1 MKLQKY
7 YLEEKCLIFLY
18 ILSFS
23 MKRVNINTFK
33 RYLYLYYLSS
43 SFFKKGSEDL
53 AIEIDKGNIEI
64 PYLKIIFNELCLK
77 HYIEIRQNEI
87 IIRDELVENIS
98 RFINNSVNKGMV
110 YDLYSEIKPFI
121 NLLISYD
128 EEFIFTIFFSE
139 PTFKEANAR
148 NLESIEISDS
158 KLAKLLNEFKSR
170 LNDMKIDNYD
180 ILAYWMKFIL
190 KNYYRGEE
198 KNNE

>member
-1 MKLQKY
+1 MENQKY
-7 YLEEKCLIFLY
+7 YLQEKCLIFLY

-23 MKRVNINTFK
+23 MKKVNKNTFK

-43 SFFKKGSEDL
+43 AFFKEKPDDL
-53 AIEIDKGNIEI
+53 AIEVDKGNIEI
-64 PYLKIIFNELCLK
+64 PYLNIILNEFYLIG
-77 HYIEIRQNEI
+77 YIEINQNEI
-87 IIRDELVENIS
+87 IIKDELIEKIGQ
-98 RFINNSVNKGMV
+98 FINNSDRKGMF

-121 NLLISYD
+121 NLLNSYD

-139 PTFKEANAR
+139 PTFKEANER
-148 NLESIEISDS
+148 NVENVQISNS
-158 KLAKLLNEFKSR
+158 KLVKLLNEFKSR